1 MDCPWNSP
9 GQNTGG
15 GSLYLLQGIFPIQ
28 GSNPGLLICRQIL
41 YQLSCKGSTRT
52 LEWVAYP
59 FCRGSSRPRNP
70 TRVSRIA
77 GRFFT
82 NWAIRKA
89 LLFRVH
95 HAKCQAGWITS
106 WNQDCQEKYQ
116 EKYQQCQICKIY
128 HSNGRTWR
136 RTKEPLGEVERGK
149 WKSWLETQHS
159 EKLRSWHQ
167 SHHFL
172 ANRWGK
178 SGGSDR
184 FYFLGLQNHNGWW
197 LMPWI

>member
-1 MDCPWNSP
+1 MSNTLQPHGLYSLWDSP
-9 GQNTGG
+9 HQNTGV
-15 GSLYLLQGIFPIQ
+15 GSLSLLQGVFPIQ
-28 GSNPGLLICRQIL
+28 GSNPGLLLCRQIL
-41 YQLSCKGSTRT
+41 YQLSHKGSTRT

-59 FCRGSSRPRNP
+59 FCRGSSRLRNP

-116 EKYQQCQICKIY
+116 EKYHQCQICKIY

-136 RTKEPLGEVERGK
+136 RTKEPFGEVERG
-149 WKSWLETQHS
+149 S
-159 EKLRSWHQ
+159 EK
-167 SHHFL
+167 
-172 ANRWGK
+172 A
-178 SGGSDR
+178 
-184 FYFLGLQNHNGWW
+184 GLKLSIQKN
-197 LMPWI
+197 